1 MTVKT
6 KAPSMSI
13 IRGLLFTYDIENT
26 DDLEREARIA
36 SADVNDEKELTELF
50 DDLTKPEF
58 LIYTT
63 SEQDWFI
70 TSIEHFLAV
79 SDNFDDVFK
88 RMTTYFSA
96 EIVDQREFMR
106 VLLRCLQHYKIES
119 DAS

>member
-70 TSIEHFLAV
+70 TSIEYFLAA
-79 SDNFDDVFK
+79 SDNFDDAFK
-88 RMTTYFSA
+88 KMTTYFSA
-96 EIVDQREFMR
+96 EIVDQRKFMR